1 MDAKNEMIIIKGEI
15 KTSDVQSCKY
25 NNATNKWD
33 VEYNSG
39 RVYSYGKHNVKVLDN
54 PVELNPKLY
63 KIVKDGRDFYN
74 IDKIYKFSD
83 SNTSYYHICFKN
95 GFDRDYCES
104 DLKITESCF
113 NDESS
118 VNIFNYLKQISKF
131 CKMGSDGDLLYSRYE
146 KIDYVGDDTAI
157 AKYLN
162 PTKYKDSPVN
172 NEFKPIFPFGC
183 NNSQYKAVKRA
194 MENQISV
201 IQGPPGTG
209 KTQTILNIIAN
220 ILMQGKTVQV
230 VSNNNSA
237 TDNVYDK
244 LASEKY
250 SLGFIAAKLGNSTNK
265 EKFIENQK
273 LEYPDFSTW
282 KNDNSSELREN
293 IASQSA
299 NIKDIFDKQ
308 EKLAELRQEI
318 SQLQIEQEYFNKHAK
333 ELNVNI
339 DNIKFRKKLSST
351 QLMSL
356 WQDVQIISD
365 KQKQIG
371 FWFKIKALIKYGI
384 TDFKSYKQGISDFI
398 IIIQSMFYKAKY
410 LEILNN
416 IKDIEEFL
424 KSISDNNIKEFTDGT
439 VARNQRVRQNTYP
452 CYP

>member
-1 MDAKNEMIIIKGEI
+1 MNAKNEMIIIKGEI

-33 VEYNSG
+33 VEFNNG
-39 RVYSYGKHNVKVLDN
+39 KVYSYGEHNVKMLDN
-54 PVELNPKLY
+54 PVELNPNLY
-63 KIVKDGRDFYN
+63 KIEKDGREFYD

-83 SNTSYYHICFKN
+83 KNTSYYHICFKKRGFN
-95 GFDRDYCES
+95 GDYCES

-131 CKMGSDGDLLYSRYE
+131 CKMGSEGDLLYSRYE
-146 KIDYVGDDTAI
+146 KIEYVGDDTAL

-318 SQLQIEQEYFNKHAK
+318 SQ
-333 ELNVNI
+333 
-339 DNIKFRKKLSST
+339 
-351 QLMSL
+351 
-356 WQDVQIISD
+356 
-365 KQKQIG
+365 
-371 FWFKIKALIKYGI
+371 
-384 TDFKSYKQGISDFI
+384 YK
-398 IIIQSMFYKAKY
+398 
-410 LEILNN
+410 
-416 IKDIEEFL
+416 
-424 KSISDNNIKEFTDGT
+424 
-439 VARNQRVRQNTYP
+439 
-452 CYP
+452 

>member
-54 PVELNPKLY
+54 PVELNHKLY

-74 IDKIYKFSD
+74 IDKLYKFSD

-250 SLGFIAAKLGNSTNK
+250 NLGFIAAKLGNSSNK
-265 EKFIENQK
+265 ERFLENQN
-273 LEYPDFSTW
+273 LDYPDFSTW

-293 IASQSA
+293 IVSQSA

-318 SQLQIEQEYFNKHAK
+318 SQLQIEQEYFNRHAK

-356 WQDVQIISD
+356 WQDIQIISD

-384 TDFKSYKQGISDFI
+384 TDFKSYKQDISDFI

-410 LEILNN
+410 SEILNN
-416 IKDIEEFL
+416 IKDIEEFIKVL
-424 KSISDNNIKEFTDGT
+424 VIIISKNLLII
-439 VARNQRVRQNTYP
+439 Q
-452 CYP
+452 